1 MSIFRLTGRRRTIA
15 AVCVA
20 AAVIGGGAVT
30 ATSVASPAGHQV
42 PGPATLST
50 HYQWHGTDDR
60 GADDRGRHSGTDDH
74 GRHSGTDDGART
86 GRDDSRTAPVTQSM
100 PGAAV
105 EDRPHADDHPTAHHG
120 RAGDRSPEVR
130 HHADDP
136 AGDDRGGVRGRGADD
151 PIGDDHHGRASHD
164 GGDDHH
170 GGGSHGGRDDG

>member
-30 ATSVASPAGHQV
+30 ATAVASPAGHQA
-42 PGPATLST
+42 PGPVTPST
-50 HYQWHGTDDR
+50 HHQRHGTDDR
-60 GADDRGRHSGTDDH
+60 GADDHGRHSGADDH
-74 GRHSGTDDGART
+74 GRHSGADDGARA
-86 GRDDSRTAPVTQSM
+86 GLDDSRTAPATQGM

-105 EDRPHADDHPTAHHG
+105 EDRPHADDYPTAHHG
-120 RAGDRSPEVR
+120 RSGDRSPEAR

-136 AGDDRGGVRGRGADD
+136 AGDDRGGARGRGADD
-151 PIGDDHHGRASHD
+151 PAGDDHHGRGSHD

-170 GGGSHGGRDDG
+170 GGGSYGGRDDR